1 MTKQEQLTAWKKAN
15 PGKTGRDWLLEVRC
29 HDDKTR
35 REFAEFLKFC
45 DGNGIELRIPS
56 IPKYINGK
64 EVSFDFEVK
73 GFGAYYDLDTP
84 EELYTGKSGYDEG
97 GWKPFLSWKIQQV
110 MNENPDY
117 EPVRGFVHKVDSGYY
132 EIGKGDI
139 REMEENFPF
148 FKDTISLK
156 CNNPEVLET
165 LKKWAEAHKK

>member
-1 MTKQEQLTAWKKAN
+1 MTKQEQLREWLEAN
-15 PGKTGRDWLLEVRC
+15 PGKTKWDWLLEVRC

-56 IPKYINGK
+56 IHKFINGK

-117 EPVRGFVHKVDSGYY
+117 EPVRGFVHKVAPGHY
-132 EIGKGDI
+132 EIGRGDK
-139 REMEENFPF
+139 RELEENLPF
-148 FKDTISLK
+148 FKYSVSLK
-156 CNNPEVLET
+156 WNNSEVLET
-165 LKKWAEAHKK
+165 LKKWAEARKK